1 MSHLAESEN
10 ATQSLSFISLQWG
23 VTEGF
28 QIEKRGDPI
37 WTARKK
43 TRQQHGGHPGEEA
56 RKISREAAG
65 GVQEGK
71 TQREWEQ
78 EQKSRFPFKKE

>member
-1 MSHLAESEN
+1 MGS
-10 ATQSLSFISLQWG
+10 
-23 VTEGF
+23 
-28 QIEKRGDPI
+28 QIEKWGDPI

-43 TRQQHGGHPGEEA
+43 TRRQHGGHPGEEA
-56 RKISREAAG
+56 GKTSQEAAG